1 MHSDPPHLR
10 RLACCQSEP
19 ECILCP
25 LLPQNAQRSLREL
38 ATAGLRANLDAV
50 ASDQGGS
57 SSSDAP
63 APAGPDDG
71 YAASNPNLANTSS

>member
-1 MHSDPPHLR
+1 VHTDPPHLR
-10 RLACCQSEP
+10 RLACCKSEP

-50 ASDQGGS
+50 ESAQGGS
-57 SSSDAP
+57 SSSEATAP
-63 APAGPDDG
+63 LGDG
-71 YAASNPNLANTSS
+71 YVASNPNLAKTSS